1 MTAPIAKR
9 PLLSSLSVAA
19 LLVNAP
25 GFAQEVPVA
34 PEAPPGV
41 ASNPDRP
48 GHPAG
53 QAPLTQ
59 PAIDTG
65 SIIAQNT
72 NSPSGTN
79 SPSAT
84 EIIRSLAPMAD
95 QPSRELRDVDGDVGG
110 QQRRWRVDYGHAIDL
125 TVFFDYDSAQLTGQA
140 KVQLEPLGR
149 ALQSRDLLPYRFLV
163 AGHTDAAGD
172 PHHNRVLSLQRALA
186 VRGHLIN
193 EYGIDP
199 LRLVVAG
206 FGATR
211 LKDHQDPYSNVN
223 RRVEVALIAGPPS
236 TSSSSFLQDDCFCRK
251 NAFESNPHP
260 VRRSTTIT
268 VENGRAI
275 VTRDHDDFD
284 PTAVVVRHAPMPAY
298 AWPMPAYAWRSHCR
312 LNWYNDPRSR
322 VELDLDDFGSAPTDL
337 CDVDP

>member
-1 MTAPIAKR
+1 MIARIANK
-9 PLLSSLSVAA
+9 PLFSSLGLAA
-19 LLVNAP
+19 LLLGGP
-25 GFAQEVPVA
+25 GFAQDVPVA
-34 PEAPPGV
+34 PEVPPVV
-41 ASNPDRP
+41 ASNPDHPSEPAPPTRP
-48 GHPAG
+48 
-53 QAPLTQ
+53 LV
-59 PAIDTG
+59 DTG
-65 SIIAQNT
+65 STTAQNSNMPSTT
-72 NSPSGTN
+72 NT
-79 SPSAT
+79 PSAT
-84 EIIRSLAPMAD
+84 DIIRSLAPMAD
-95 QPSRELRDVDGDVGG
+95 QPERDLRDVDGDLGG
-110 QQRRWRVDYGHAIDL
+110 QKRRLRVDYSHAIDI

-140 KVQLEPLGR
+140 RVQLEPLGR

-211 LKDHQDPYSNVN
+211 LKDHQDPYSNIN

-236 TSSSSFLQDDCFCRK
+236 TSSSLMSDDCFCQA
-251 NAFESNPHP
+251 NVIESNPHSF
-260 VRRSTTIT
+260 RRTTTIT

-275 VTRDHDDFD
+275 ISRDGRDFD
-284 PTAVVVRHAPMPAY
+284 PRGVVVRHAPMPTY
-298 AWPMPAYAWRSHCR
+298 AWPMPAYAFRSNCR
-312 LNWYNDPRSR
+312 LNWYSDPRSR
-322 VELDLDDFGSAPTDL
+322 VELDLDDFGSAPTYP